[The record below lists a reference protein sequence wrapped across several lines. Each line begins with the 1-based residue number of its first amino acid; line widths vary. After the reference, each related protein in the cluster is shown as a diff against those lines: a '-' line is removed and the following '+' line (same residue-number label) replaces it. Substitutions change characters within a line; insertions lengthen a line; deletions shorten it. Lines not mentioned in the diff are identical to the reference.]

1 MADFGNVQNFGFSFF
16 LTIPINPQKR
26 SIPPVCI
33 NKRQGKNQMADFGNV
48 QNQPFAFFPC
58 RHILIVASWGDN
70 MLIYRIS
77 E

>member
-48 QNQPFAFFPC
+48 QNQPFAFFPLPSYTSTGKFGG
-58 RHILIVASWGDN
+58 HNHSP
-70 MLIYRIS
+70 S
-77 E
+77 